1 MGVLIMTAI
10 IGMVRSWL
18 LVPQPLVIIED
29 IRIEKFASAYG
40 IFAVIS
46 GLVTIVFGAIVGEIR
61 KIATQRL
68 LYTSRYT
75 ICNFTHTRCISRIS
89 RAEFSCRIYQGLDQ

>member
-1 MGVLIMTAI
+1 MGVLIMIAI

-61 KIATQRL
+61 KFIARWD
-68 LYTSRYT
+68 YRDYK
-75 ICNFTHTRCISRIS
+75 IIIHF
-89 RAEFSCRIYQGLDQ
+89 AIYDM

>member
-1 MGVLIMTAI
+1 MGVLIMIAI

-61 KIATQRL
+61 KFIAR
-68 LYTSRYT
+68 
-75 ICNFTHTRCISRIS
+75 
-89 RAEFSCRIYQGLDQ
+89 